1 MEGLRDM
8 NIKNDPLYQE
18 LLKKEYHMLDDLR
31 EYDIYSTVTA
41 DVEGFDIEIYI
52 SRDEVQV
59 LGTQQHDEYSLD
71 FGYKYCRQ
79 RFMIEL
85 TPEEFIADIVQ
96 GMYEAIRKPYDEEY
110 F

>member
-1 MEGLRDM
+1 MD
-8 NIKNDPLYQE
+8 IKNDPLYQE
-18 LLKKEYHMLDDLR
+18 LLKKEYYILPDLR
-31 EYDIYSTVTA
+31 EYDIYSTVTT
-41 DVEGFDIEIYI
+41 DVEGFEVEIYI

-71 FGYKYCRQ
+71 FEYKYCRQ

-85 TPEEFIADIVQ
+85 TPAEFIADLVQ
-96 GMYEAIRKPYDEEY
+96 GMYGATRTPYDEKY

>member
-1 MEGLRDM
+1 M

-18 LLKKEYHMLDDLR
+18 LLKKEYYVLDDLK
-31 EYDIYSTVTA
+31 EYDTYSTVTTE
-41 DVEGFDIEIYI
+41 VEGFEVEIYI
-52 SRDEVQV
+52 SRDAVQV

-85 TPEEFIADIVQ
+85 TPEEFIADLVQ
-96 GMYEAIRKPYDEEY
+96 GLYGAIRIPYDEKY
-110 F
+110 Y

>member
-1 MEGLRDM
+1 M

-18 LLKKEYHMLDDLR
+18 LLKKEYHMLDDLK
-31 EYDIYSTVTA
+31 EYDTHNTVTA

-85 TPEEFIADIVQ
+85 TPEEFIADIVH
-96 GMYEAIRKPYDEEY
+96 GMYGAIRIPYDEKY
-110 F
+110 Y

>member
-1 MEGLRDM
+1 M

-18 LLKKEYHMLDDLR
+18 LLKKEYHMLDDLK
-31 EYDIYSTVTA
+31 EYDTHNTVTA
-41 DVEGFDIEIYI
+41 DVVGFEVEIYI

-59 LGTQQHDEYSLD
+59 LGTQQHDTYTLD

-85 TPEEFIADIVQ
+85 TPEEFIADLVQ
-96 GMYEAIRKPYDEEY
+96 GIYGATRTPYDEKY

>member
-1 MEGLRDM
+1 M

-18 LLKKEYHMLDDLR
+18 LFKKEYYVLDDLK
-31 EYDIYSTVTA
+31 EYDTYNTVTTE
-41 DVEGFDIEIYI
+41 VEGFEVEIYI

-59 LGTQQHDEYSLD
+59 FGTQRHDEYSLD

-85 TPEEFIADIVQ
+85 TPEEFIADLVQ
-96 GMYEAIRKPYDEEY
+96 GLYGAIRIPYDEKY
-110 F
+110 Y